1 MYSKVNVQTD
11 LAKDAL
17 IIPQRCI
24 IELQGQYTV
33 FVVNDSNKVV
43 SRPITLAYRSGDLV
57 AISEGLKQGEKIV
70 IDALQKVRSGAMIN
84 PKDTSFTSKVFPGYN
99 K

>member
-11 LAKDAL
+11 MAKDAI

-33 FVVNDSNKVV
+33 FIVNDSNKVV
-43 SRPITLAYRSGDLV
+43 SRPITLAYKSGDLA
-57 AISEGLKQGEKIV
+57 AISEGLVQGERIV
-70 IDALQKVRSGAMIN
+70 IDALQKVQSGAVIN
-84 PKDTSFTSKVFPGYN
+84 PKDTTFASKTFPKYN